1 MSVHLALVAPT
12 ACDHVEVRLADGGTA
27 RLRPL
32 ARGDEATVSAVFD
45 GLSPA
50 SRALRFLATT
60 TQLTAPMLQLLA
72 DVDGWA
78 HVAWFADV
86 DGLAVGVARYVRVSA
101 DTAEIAVEV
110 ADVHHRRGIGSAL
123 MDAVVAVAHANGVS
137 RLTAT
142 AYPTNAA
149 SVRLLRRLGV
159 ALRLSDGLLEG
170 DAPVRL
176 PARSRVDLDAVLDL
190 AARSDGARAAPLR
203 G

>member
-1 MSVHLALVAPT
+1 
-12 ACDHVEVRLADGGTA
+12 
-27 RLRPL
+27 
-32 ARGDEATVSAVFD
+32 
-45 GLSPA
+45 
-50 SRALRFLATT
+50 
-60 TQLTAPMLQLLA
+60 
-72 DVDGWA
+72 
-78 HVAWFADV
+78 
-86 DGLAVGVARYVRVSA
+86 
-101 DTAEIAVEV
+101 VEV